1 MQSIEALIEKPEFI
15 GKKLQYEGKEYV
27 VKQAD
32 NYSYTDPVDGSK
44 ATKQVC
50 TLIIFIITNSSYN
63 YIILYF
69 ALGFTNIVRGWF
81 PRYIPLIRNGKFR
94 RYYPYVY
101 R

>member
-1 MQSIEALIEKPEFI
+1 MQSIEALIQKPEFI

-50 TLIIFIITNSSYN
+50 SMIIVKSHKFSSCGYHFEF
-63 YIILYF
+63 LF
-69 ALGFTNIVRGWF
+69 C
-81 PRYIPLIRNGKFR
+81 IR
-94 RYYPYVY
+94 VY
-101 R
+101 EFCSWMVPG